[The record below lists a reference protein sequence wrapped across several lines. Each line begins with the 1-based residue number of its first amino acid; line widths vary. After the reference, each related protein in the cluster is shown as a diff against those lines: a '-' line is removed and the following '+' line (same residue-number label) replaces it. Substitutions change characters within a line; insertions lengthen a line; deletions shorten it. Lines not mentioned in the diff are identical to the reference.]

1 MERNSPFTIVLLAAL
16 LAVMA
21 AVAFPVAGQTKQPA
35 AVQPS
40 KTEQLLKQIST
51 SYRTIPESK
60 NSYFVTYSGKELK
73 QIDLFVI
80 EVDEGG
86 IAILFDVVEG
96 KEVDLT
102 PVALRKLLEFN
113 MQADYIKVGLS
124 DKGAVRVSAEIFLR
138 SATAEG
144 LEAVLDQ
151 AAASADE
158 VARLI
163 APFKKNTR
171 TVK

>member
-1 MERNSPFTIVLLAAL
+1 MWLLFIVISLAMISAS
-16 LAVMA
+16 
-21 AVAFPVAGQTKQPA
+21 AFPVAGQTKQPA
-35 AVQPS
+35 AAQPS

-51 SYRTIPESK
+51 SYRVIPESK
-60 NSYFVTYSGKELK
+60 NSFFVTYSGKELK
-73 QIDLFVI
+73 TIDLFVI
-80 EVDEGG
+80 EVEGSG
-86 IAILFDVVEG
+86 IAILFDVAEG
-96 KEVDLT
+96 NEVDLT

-113 MQADYIKVGLS
+113 TQADYIKVGLS
-124 DKGAVRVSAEIFLR
+124 DRGSVRVAAEIFLR
-138 SATAEG
+138 SANAEG

-163 APFKKNTR
+163 APFRKKTQ